1 MTSNQPPRLAELLVK
16 LASENEHLVGD
27 LQEEFRAGR
36 SRAWYWRQTA
46 AVLATNVI
54 RPIDLYEFVAVQGM
68 FMQVVMLALISVCA
82 VFSVKLIAVVVLD
95 DSIFTALVGGN
106 GAREL
111 VRLVLS
117 FVVAIPIGVAIA
129 HVHKHS
135 RRATVLAF
143 STIVPVWALA
153 NLYLLDG
160 RGNLDSALPHVVSLL
175 VFVIGMLR
183 GAIDVDF
190 VLSGLRHNR

>member
-46 AVLATNVI
+46 SVLATNVI

-95 DSIFTALVGGN
+95 DAIFTALVGGN
-106 GAREL
+106 GLREI

-129 HVHKHS
+129 HVHRHS

-175 VFVIGMLR
+175 VFVVGMLR

-190 VLSGLRHNR
+190 VVRELRHNR

>member
-1 MTSNQPPRLAELLVK
+1 MTPKQPPRLAELLVK
-16 LASENEHLVGD
+16 LVSENEHLVGD

-46 AVLATNVI
+46 AVLSTSIA

-82 VFSVKLIAVVVLD
+82 VFSVKLIAVVVLN
-95 DSIFTALVGGN
+95 DSTFAALVGGN
-106 GAREL
+106 GAREV

-129 HVHKHS
+129 RVHAHS
-135 RRATVLAF
+135 RWATIIAF
-143 STIVPVWALA
+143 ATIVPVWAFA

-160 RGNLDSALPHVVSLL
+160 RGNLDSALPHVISLL
-175 VFVIGMLR
+175 VFVVGMLR
-183 GAIDVDF
+183 GAIDVDY
-190 VLSGLRHNR
+190 VVRELRHSR